1 MQKARRHPLQQQAV
15 VIGLRPLVSIRFQ
28 VLFHSPPGVLFIFRS
43 RYLYTIG
50 HQRVFSL
57 RGWTLQ
63 IHTRFHVTG
72 TTWEIIMIRHFF
84 RLQDFHLLWLNF
96 PEHSARNTCNHRCS
110 KTHHDNSRY
119 PENATVLALHI
130 PGLGC
135 FRFVRHY
142 SGNRVFFLLLKLLRC
157 FNSLSCPHC
166 PILFRQWCRGYRF
179 PRRVSPFGNLRFKVC
194 LATNRSL
201 SQPTTSFVGFWYLNI
216 RRILLII

>member
-1 MQKARRHPLQQQAV
+1 MAFHPYPQLIRAVFNLQRFGPPHDFTRASSWPWIDHLVSGLIHMTFALFTLGFPSAPSHKDLTLPYKLTRRLIMQKARRHPLQQQAV

-84 RLQDFHLLWLNF
+84 RLQDFHLL
-96 PEHSARNTCNHRCS
+96 
-110 KTHHDNSRY
+110 
-119 PENATVLALHI
+119 
-130 PGLGC
+130 
-135 FRFVRHY
+135 
-142 SGNRVFFLLLKLLRC
+142 
-157 FNSLSCPHC
+157 
-166 PILFRQWCRGYRF
+166 
-179 PRRVSPFGNLRFKVC
+179 
-194 LATNRSL
+194 
-201 SQPTTSFVGFWYLNI
+201 
-216 RRILLII
+216 